1 MYQLLLDSSNV
12 YLSVGIGKNGEV
24 IDSIYYEAWQRQ
36 SEMMVTEVDNI
47 LKRNNIA
54 KEELDA
60 VVVGIGPGSYTGVRI
75 GVTIAK
81 TIAYA
86 LKIKIYAKSSLSL
99 LKDKEKPTIC
109 LFNARSGRSYF
120 AAYEGNKT
128 IVKTNEEVL
137 DYINNHP
144 AYIVNGDTYQLGL
157 ESGEFDIL
165 SNLAKFND
173 SELVDQIEDWV
184 ADHAYKNNYH
194 IQGSTELEMIF
205 DDIRIPLKDGNG
217 RNYNINQFDREVRQL
232 FRNLGFK
239 VAHVTKNNHKIIII

>member
-12 YLSVGIGKNGEV
+12 YLSVGIGKDGKV
-24 IDSIYYEAWQRQ
+24 IDKIYYEAWQRQ

-99 LKDKEKPTIC
+99 LKDEEKPTIC

-120 AAYEGNKT
+120 AVYKGNET
-128 IVKTNEEVL
+128 IVKDCVKTNEEVL
-137 DYINNHP
+137 DFIKNNP
-144 AYIVNGDTYQLGL
+144 DFVINGDTYQLGL
-157 ESGEFDIL
+157 ESGKFDIL

-173 SELVDQIEDWV
+173 SELVENV
-184 ADHAYKNNYH
+184 FTLNPVYLK
-194 IQGSTELEMIF
+194 ELGKW
-205 DDIRIPLKDGNG
+205 LN
-217 RNYNINQFDREVRQL
+217 
-232 FRNLGFK
+232 
-239 VAHVTKNNHKIIII
+239 